1 MIDRS
6 AKVTRLKEVD
16 RVEVGDIQTP
26 TVGSGTISR
35 VLLNMETKETDVNT
49 ILLLEGEDGSRLV
62 GEAALHQTF
71 VHEFSFHFGFHLDG
85 LLANKNNPNVDFANF
100 NTFLL
105 QEVLHPRLHEVTQ
118 PSRWEVLG
126 SESMNRLSCYCD
138 AVKAPELVSRNT

>member
-26 TVGSGTISR
+26 TVGSGTIGR
-35 VLLNMETKETDVNT
+35 IFLNMETKETDVST

-71 VHEFSFHFGFHLDG
+71 VHMDMSLAIHQGRGCISISRHL
-85 LLANKNNPNVDFANF
+85 
-100 NTFLL
+100 
-105 QEVLHPRLHEVTQ
+105 
-118 PSRWEVLG
+118 
-126 SESMNRLSCYCD
+126 
-138 AVKAPELVSRNT
+138 